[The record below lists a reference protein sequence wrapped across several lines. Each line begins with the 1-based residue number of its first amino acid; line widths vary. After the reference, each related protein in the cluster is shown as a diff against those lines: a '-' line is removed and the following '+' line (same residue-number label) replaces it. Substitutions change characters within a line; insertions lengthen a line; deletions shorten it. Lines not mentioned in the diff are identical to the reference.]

1 MNAISVRFC
10 VGCGYLC
17 DEIHPEGRQPLWI
30 DGHTY
35 VMKYGVRW
43 SDLDRRDDACPN
55 CARVFAIAQ
64 RGTHPDFP
72 ERQQPCEERL
82 DLTGSFS
89 LRRVIQMRIACDR

>member
-17 DEIHPEGRQPLWI
+17 DEIHPEGGQPLWI

-35 VMKYGVRW
+35 VMKYGVCW

-55 CARVFAIAQ
+55 CARVLAILHDPVPIPLLKAVI
-64 RGTHPDFP
+64 
-72 ERQQPCEERL
+72 CAVYA
-82 DLTGSFS
+82 TGF
-89 LRRVIQMRIACDR
+89 